1 MVVAEDVARYAVR
14 LSGATRPT
22 QPDVPDF
29 VKKYVKWGAGLR
41 ASQALMLGAKARAL
55 MLGRAFVT
63 PDDIRTLAA
72 PVFRHRVLINFQAE
86 AEGLTSDD
94 IVVEAARA
102 PSRHLPAGSPDDA
115 RTRAGP
121 VAVPVAGGGGR
132 ARHARTQ
139 GADHRRGPAD
149 RPASQPV
156 QGGYSVEFAEYR
168 QYMPGDEPSTVDW
181 KVYARSD
188 RHYVKKFEHDT
199 NLDVQLLVDT
209 SASMA
214 YRSGTGMTKLQY
226 AQCLTAAL
234 AYLLTGQRDAVGL
247 GLYDDRLRDHVPSAV
262 KAGQLTRLLIA
273 LDHAQPG
280 SSSDTAVALKQVAG
294 RLRRRGLIVVC
305 SDLLD
310 DQARVIDGLRLLRA
324 RGMEVVVFHVLDEA
338 ELTFPFE
345 DAGTFRDIET
355 GEEVL
360 THGSSA
366 RPAYL
371 DAVGA
376 WRDTYVTELRGAGID
391 YQLARTSAPLDLS
404 LLGWLG
410 ARGRTL

>member
-1 MVVAEDVARYAVR
+1 MAAPAPGPSRFLSPDVVA
-14 LSGATRPT
+14 
-22 QPDVPDF
+22 
-29 VKKYVKWGAGLR
+29 GLGT
-41 ASQALMLGAKARAL
+41 LELKARTI
-55 MLGRAFVT
+55 V
-63 PDDIRTLAA
+63 
-72 PVFRHRVLINFQAE
+72 
-86 AEGLTSDD
+86 EGLLLGLHRSPF
-94 IVVEAARA
+94 R
-102 PSRHLPAGSPDDA
+102 GS
-115 RTRAGP
+115 
-121 VAVPVAGGGGR
+121 
-132 ARHARTQ
+132 
-139 GADHRRGPAD
+139 
-149 RPASQPV
+149 
-156 QGGYSVEFAEYR
+156 SVEFAEYR
-168 QYMPGDEPSTVDW
+168 QYMPGDDPNTVDW
-181 KVYARSD
+181 KVFARSD

-199 NLDVQLLVDT
+199 NVEVHLLLDV

-214 YRSGTGMTKLQY
+214 YGSGTGMTKLQY
-226 AQCLTAAL
+226 GQCLVAAL

-247 GLYDDRLRDHVPSAV
+247 GLYDDQLRDYVPTAV

-273 LDHAQPG
+273 LDHAAPG
-280 SSSDTAVALKQVAG
+280 VASDSAVALKQISD

-345 DAGTFRDIET
+345 QAGTFRDVET
-355 GEEVL
+355 GEEIL
-360 THGSSA
+360 THGPAA
-366 RPAYL
+366 RQAYL

-376 WRDTYVTELRGAGID
+376 WRDRYVTELRGAGVD

>member
-1 MVVAEDVARYAVR
+1 MAAPAPGPSRFLSPEVVAG
-14 LSGATRPT
+14 LAT
-22 QPDVPDF
+22 
-29 VKKYVKWGAGLR
+29 LE
-41 ASQALMLGAKARAL
+41 LKARTI
-55 MLGRAFVT
+55 V
-63 PDDIRTLAA
+63 
-72 PVFRHRVLINFQAE
+72 
-86 AEGLTSDD
+86 EGLLLGLHRSPF
-94 IVVEAARA
+94 R
-102 PSRHLPAGSPDDA
+102 GS
-115 RTRAGP
+115 
-121 VAVPVAGGGGR
+121 
-132 ARHARTQ
+132 
-139 GADHRRGPAD
+139 
-149 RPASQPV
+149 
-156 QGGYSVEFAEYR
+156 SVEFAEYR
-168 QYMPGDEPSTVDW
+168 QYMPGDDPSTVDW
-181 KVYARSD
+181 KVFARSD

-199 NLDVQLLVDT
+199 NVDVQLLVDT

-247 GLYDDRLRDHVPSAV
+247 GLYDNRLRDYVPSAV

-273 LDHAQPG
+273 LDHATPG
-280 SSSDTAVALKQVAG
+280 EASDTAAALKQVTD

-324 RGMEVVVFHVLDEA
+324 RGMEVVVFHVLDDA
-338 ELTFPFE
+338 ELNFPFE
-345 DAGTFRDIET
+345 GAGTFHDVET

-360 THGSSA
+360 THGASVRQS
-366 RPAYL
+366 YL

-376 WRDTYVTELRGAGID
+376 WRDTYVAELRGAGID
-391 YQLARTSAPLDLS
+391 YQLARTNSPLDLS

>member
-1 MVVAEDVARYAVR
+1 MIASSPGPSRFLSPEVVA
-14 LSGATRPT
+14 
-22 QPDVPDF
+22 
-29 VKKYVKWGAGLR
+29 GLGT
-41 ASQALMLGAKARAL
+41 LELKARTI
-55 MLGRAFVT
+55 V
-63 PDDIRTLAA
+63 
-72 PVFRHRVLINFQAE
+72 
-86 AEGLTSDD
+86 EGLLLGLHRSPF
-94 IVVEAARA
+94 R
-102 PSRHLPAGSPDDA
+102 GS
-115 RTRAGP
+115 
-121 VAVPVAGGGGR
+121 
-132 ARHARTQ
+132 
-139 GADHRRGPAD
+139 
-149 RPASQPV
+149 
-156 QGGYSVEFAEYR
+156 SVEFAEYR
-168 QYMPGDEPSTVDW
+168 QYMPGDDPSTVDW

-199 NLDVQLLVDT
+199 NVQVQLLVDT

-247 GLYDDRLRDHVPSAV
+247 ALYDDRVRNYLPSAV

-273 LDHAQPG
+273 LDHATPG
-280 SSSDTAVALKQVAG
+280 ASSDTATALKQVAD

-310 DQARVIDGLRLLRA
+310 DQPRVVEGLRLLRA
-324 RGMEVVVFHVLDEA
+324 RGMEVVVFHVLDDA

-345 DAGTFRDIET
+345 QAGTFRDVET

-360 THGSSA
+360 THGPSA
-366 RPAYL
+366 RQAYL
-371 DAVGA
+371 DAVAA
-376 WRDTYVTELRGAGID
+376 WREIYVTSLRGSGID
-391 YQLARTSAPLDLS
+391 YQLARTSTPLDLS

>member
-1 MVVAEDVARYAVR
+1 MLAPAPGPSRFLSPEVVA
-14 LSGATRPT
+14 
-22 QPDVPDF
+22 
-29 VKKYVKWGAGLR
+29 GLGT
-41 ASQALMLGAKARAL
+41 LELKART
-55 MLGRAFVT
+55 V
-63 PDDIRTLAA
+63 
-72 PVFRHRVLINFQAE
+72 V
-86 AEGLTSDD
+86 EGL
-94 IVVEAARA
+94 ILGLHR
-102 PSRHLPAGSPDDA
+102 SPF
-115 RTRAGP
+115 R
-121 VAVPVAGGGGR
+121 
-132 ARHARTQ
+132 
-139 GADHRRGPAD
+139 GA
-149 RPASQPV
+149 
-156 QGGYSVEFAEYR
+156 SVEFAEYR
-168 QYMPGDEPSTVDW
+168 QYMPGDDPSTVDW

-199 NLDVQLLVDT
+199 NVDVQLLVDT
-209 SASMA
+209 SASMG

-280 SSSDTAVALKQVAG
+280 SSSDTAVALKQVSD

-310 DQARVIDGLRLLRA
+310 DQGRVIDGLRLLRA

-360 THGSSA
+360 THGPSA

-371 DAVGA
+371 DAVEA
-376 WRDTYVTELRGAGID
+376 WRDTYVTALRGAGID

>member
-1 MVVAEDVARYAVR
+1 MAHTAPGPSRFLSPEVVAG
-14 LSGATRPT
+14 LAT
-22 QPDVPDF
+22 
-29 VKKYVKWGAGLR
+29 LE
-41 ASQALMLGAKARAL
+41 LKARTI
-55 MLGRAFVT
+55 V
-63 PDDIRTLAA
+63 
-72 PVFRHRVLINFQAE
+72 
-86 AEGLTSDD
+86 EGLLLGLHRSPF
-94 IVVEAARA
+94 R
-102 PSRHLPAGSPDDA
+102 GS
-115 RTRAGP
+115 
-121 VAVPVAGGGGR
+121 
-132 ARHARTQ
+132 
-139 GADHRRGPAD
+139 
-149 RPASQPV
+149 
-156 QGGYSVEFAEYR
+156 SVEFAEYR
-168 QYMPGDEPSTVDW
+168 QYMPGDDPSTVDW

-199 NLDVQLLVDT
+199 NVEVQLLVDT

-247 GLYDDRLRDHVPSAV
+247 GLYDDQLRDYVPSAV

-273 LDHAQPG
+273 LDHATPG
-280 SSSDTAVALKQVAG
+280 ATSDTARALKQIHD

-310 DQARVIDGLRLLRA
+310 DANRVVDGLRLLRA
-324 RGMEVVVFHVLDEA
+324 RGMEVVVFHVLDDA

-345 DAGTFRDIET
+345 HAGTFRDVET
-355 GEEVL
+355 GEEIL
-360 THGSSA
+360 THGPSA
-366 RPAYL
+366 RRAYL

-376 WRDTYVTELRGAGID
+376 WRDGYVADLRSAGID
-391 YQLARTSAPLDLS
+391 YQLANTSAPLDAT